1 MTSTQSF
8 PPKGRQDSILNEVSS
23 TIRAP
28 VFVDNTVLHAR
39 YTRERDTI
47 TGQSLKVSPP
57 IASDFQMTHPRQYTL
72 TEGADQITLSHSVKA
87 GTNYTGPVY
96 FNGVKLDDSTDQH
109 PLIIYGSEDT
119 SQRLRASEIETST
132 YGSKMTL
139 PNLRGRSLYD
149 IEFDSQPVILGQT
162 IDVGF
167 RTTDAVQYLFNE
179 TYNSINAFEI
189 GFVLAGPRAGTN
201 SYYKG
206 GDIARHSTHFIS
218 QNFQGVNML
227 AALKYIGRYDRHTLI
242 YDRFSNLLYAPDVFT
257 LTDRKIGDSKTMGES
272 QIRPLT
278 GRANQI
284 TVRGKTI
291 ALNDDNTINVDD
303 MEAQKRD
310 GAVKN
315 SKIEDPLSRT
325 QVKARLTA
333 TEMLR
338 FNRKAQTV
346 LDSKGHMNSWDLD
359 PGDVVYYKAPAGGVE
374 KYVALLKAEHSFRQ
388 HSSDFRMV
396 RDDDTL
402 EGMLS
407 VFASSGTIDSA
418 EQDYVSQILTH
429 DISNLGDIQ
438 LLIQP
443 SVSVFILTGNNRRTY
458 SSQASGELWPDAAG
472 AVGMDPVT
480 TLKLIADGVPN
491 KHAGLILG
499 HRYSQGNVTEGI
511 GTVDMTK
518 AARGAIGVGASLSTK
533 IAASGGPAQYIHA
546 TKLLTVASTDGFP
559 ATGTIMIVADG
570 YPNTIGGADGVSY
583 SAAYDAITS
592 TTFHIT
598 TSFGADKTWS
608 NDARVIYARPRSHE
622 IGTWRSTEQVVL

>member
-139 PNLRGRSLYD
+139 PNMRGRSLSD
-149 IEFDSQPVILGQT
+149 IDFNSQPVILGQT
-162 IDVGF
+162 MDVGF

-201 SYYKG
+201 SYYNG

-315 SKIEDPLSRT
+315 QKINDPLSRT

-407 VFASSGTIDSA
+407 VFASTGTIDSA

-429 DISNLGDIQ
+429 DISNIGDIQ
-438 LLIQP
+438 LLVTP
-443 SVSVFILTGNNRRTY
+443 SVSIFILTGNNVRTY
-458 SSQASGELWPDAAG
+458 SNNASGELWPDAAG
-472 AVGMDPVT
+472 AAGVDPAIT
-480 TLKLIADGVPN
+480 IKMMALPANYIPN
-491 KHAGLILG
+491 KHAGMILG
-499 HRYSQGNVTEGI
+499 HRYMRGNVTATT

-518 AARGAIGVGASLSTK
+518 AARGAIGVGASLTT
-533 IAASGGPAQYIHA
+533 IIVGGGSAQYIHA
-546 TKLLTVASTDGFP
+546 SKLLTVASTDGFP
-559 ATGTIMIVADG
+559 ATGTILIESQED
-570 YPNTIGGADGVSY
+570 NLSY
-583 SAAYDAITS
+583 EAAYDAITS

-598 TSFGADKTWS
+598 TSFGTNKTWATGK
-608 NDARVIYARPRSHE
+608 NARVIYARPRSHE
-622 IGTWRSTEQVVL
+622 VGTWRSIEQVVV